1 MSEYQE
7 NSVVQKIEQLVDATY
22 RLTLLA
28 PAISAAAQPG
38 QFVMAA
44 CGASYDP
51 LLRRPFSIH
60 QVAAEAGTL
69 QLLFKVIGTG
79 TKLLST
85 LLPGDVVSLIGPL
98 GRGFHFAKESP
109 VCLVGGGMG
118 IAPLLF
124 LAQTILEQPLLPD
137 SCVVLLGSRSAAD
150 TPQLAAA
157 FADLGCLV
165 RIATDDGSLGHHGLA
180 SDLLPP
186 YLSTTKKVF
195 VCGPFAMM
203 AAIAKLSRDSAVPCE
218 VSLEAH
224 MACGLGA
231 CLGCTVHGV
240 GGGYKHVCKHGPVF
254 KAEEVVWTRL
264 SP

>member
-1 MSEYQE
+1 
-7 NSVVQKIEQLVDATY
+7 
-22 RLTLLA
+22 
-28 PAISAAAQPG
+28 
-38 QFVMAA
+38 
-44 CGASYDP
+44 
-51 LLRRPFSIH
+51 
-60 QVAAEAGTL
+60 
-69 QLLFKVIGTG
+69 
-79 TKLLST
+79 
-85 LLPGDVVSLIGPL
+85 
-98 GRGFHFAKESP
+98 
-109 VCLVGGGMG
+109 MG

>member
-7 NSVVQKIEQLVDATY
+7 NSVVQKIERLVDATY
-22 RLTLLA
+22 RLTLHA
-28 PAISAAAQPG
+28 PSISAAAQPG

-60 QVAAEAGTL
+60 QATAEAGTL
-69 QLLFKVIGTG
+69 QLLFKVIGAG

-109 VCLVGGGMG
+109 VCLIGGGMG
-118 IAPLLF
+118 IAPLLL
-124 LAQTILEQPLLPD
+124 LAKKILAQPLLPD
-137 SCVVLLGSRSAAD
+137 ACVVLLGSRSAAE
-150 TPQLAAA
+150 TPQLATA
-157 FADLGCLV
+157 FAELGCLV
-165 RIATDDGSLGHHGLA
+165 RIATDDGSLGHHGLV

-186 YLSTTKKVF
+186 YLSTAKKVF
-195 VCGPFAMM
+195 ACGPFAMM
-203 AAIAKLSRDSAVPCE
+203 AAIADLCLNAVVPCE

-231 CLGCTVHGV
+231 CLGCTVRGV
-240 GGGYKHVCKHGPVF
+240 GGLYKHVCKHGPVF
-254 KAEEVVWTRL
+254 NAEEVAWTR
-264 SP
+264 